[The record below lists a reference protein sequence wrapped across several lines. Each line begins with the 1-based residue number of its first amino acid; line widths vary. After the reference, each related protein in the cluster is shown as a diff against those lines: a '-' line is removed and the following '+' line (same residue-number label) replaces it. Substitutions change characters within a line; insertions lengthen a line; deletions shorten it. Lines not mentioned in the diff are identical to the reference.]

1 MQDSTGPLPPDVA
14 DALHRGN
21 KIEAIKR
28 LRTATG
34 LGLAEAKDRIDAH
47 ELAHHPRTS
56 GGVTISAPVA
66 GRAPGLSPGQVENTG
81 HALRVVIGVALAAL
95 AAWLYLQF
103 GR

>member
-47 ELAHHPRTS
+47 EVAHPRTS

-66 GRAPGLSPGQVENTG
+66 GHAPGLSPGQVPNTG
-81 HALRVVIGVALAAL
+81 QGLLVVIGVALAGL
-95 AAWLYLQF
+95 AAWLILHF